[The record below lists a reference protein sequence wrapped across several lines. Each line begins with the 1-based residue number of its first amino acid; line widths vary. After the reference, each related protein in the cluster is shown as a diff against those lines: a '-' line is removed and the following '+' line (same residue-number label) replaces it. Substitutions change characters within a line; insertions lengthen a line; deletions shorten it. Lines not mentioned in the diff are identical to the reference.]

1 MQATTYYEF
10 ERPINWKGEN
20 VDMDT
25 YDGELDYFELEV
37 EGDVCIEIDNNYGAD
52 RDGNRG
58 CRMDFSY
65 VEDITVILD
74 GDFRT
79 FARKVRD
86 FFRATLTGKK
96 WTDFK
101 DNAQFRFKGLGDEIL
116 SSGEQ
121 ESIEES
127 LFEAVENY
135 EPDYDP
141 RDDWH

>member
-1 MQATTYYEF
+1 MGMQATTYYEF
-10 ERPINWKGEN
+10 ERPINWKGED

-37 EGDVCIEIDNNYGAD
+37 EGDVVIEIDNNYGAD

-74 GDFRT
+74 GDFRP
-79 FARKVRD
+79 FGRKVRD
-86 FFRATLTGKK
+86 FFRATLAGKK
-96 WTDFK
+96 WTALK

-121 ESIEES
+121 ESIEEK
-127 LFEAVENY
+127 LFEAVEDY
-135 EPDYDP
+135 EPDYDD
-141 RDDWH
+141 RY

>member
-1 MQATTYYEF
+1 MSMQATTYYEF
-10 ERPINWKGEN
+10 ERPINWKGED

-37 EGDVCIEIDNNYGAD
+37 EGDVVIEIDNNYGAD

-74 GDFRT
+74 GDFRP
-79 FARKVRD
+79 FGRKVRD
-86 FFRATLTGKK
+86 FFRATLAGKK
-96 WTDFK
+96 WTALK

-121 ESIEES
+121 ESIEEK
-127 LFEAVENY
+127 LFEAVEDY
-135 EPDYDP
+135 EPDYDD
-141 RDDWH
+141 RY